1 MSPQHSVS
9 DTMLARQPW
18 RRWSGRQL
26 LLFIVETI
34 VLAGAIAL
42 LGGGEELPRP
52 VQTGSRVISPVILLV
67 GILVVL
73 GWIAQRRRTSL
84 N

>member
-1 MSPQHSVS
+1 
-9 DTMLARQPW
+9 MLAMRQPR
-18 RRWSGRQL
+18 RRWSGKQL

-34 VLAGAIAL
+34 VLAGAAL

-52 VQTGSRVISPVILLV
+52 VQTGSRVIGLVILLA

-73 GWIAQRRRTSL
+73 GWIARRRRTS
-84 N
+84 